1 MRVVGR
7 SGVVMDLP
15 DPLARALLA
24 DGSVRRV
31 GARQPAT
38 EQGPPP
44 PPPIDD
50 AAHVCDECGYTARS
64 AAGLAVHKR
73 SHAKVDG

>member
-15 DPLARALLA
+15 DSLARALLA

-31 GARQPAT
+31 GARQPET
-38 EQGPPP
+38 EQAPPP
-44 PPPIDD
+44 APSPPSGD
-50 AAHVCDECGYTARS
+50 VTFSCGECGATARS
-64 AAGLAVHKR
+64 PAGLAAHR
-73 SHAKVDG
+73 RAKH

>member
-15 DPLARALLA
+15 DSLARALLA

-31 GARQPAT
+31 GARQSAT

-44 PPPIDD
+44 PQPIDD
-50 AAHVCDECGYTARS
+50 AAHVCDECGATARS
-64 AAGLAVHKR
+64 PAGLAAHR
-73 SHAKVDG
+73 RAKHR

>member
-15 DPLARALLA
+15 DSLARALLA

-31 GARQPAT
+31 EARQPET

-44 PPPIDD
+44 PQPIDD
-50 AAHVCDECGYTARS
+50 AAHVCGECGVTARS
-64 AAGLAVHKR
+64 PAGLAAHR
-73 SHAKVDG
+73 RAKHQ

>member
-15 DPLARALLA
+15 DSLARALLA

-31 GARQPAT
+31 EARQPET

-44 PPPIDD
+44 PQPID
-50 AAHVCDECGYTARS
+50 T
-64 AAGLAVHKR
+64 LP
-73 SHAKVDG
+73 DGWDSCPIHREGE